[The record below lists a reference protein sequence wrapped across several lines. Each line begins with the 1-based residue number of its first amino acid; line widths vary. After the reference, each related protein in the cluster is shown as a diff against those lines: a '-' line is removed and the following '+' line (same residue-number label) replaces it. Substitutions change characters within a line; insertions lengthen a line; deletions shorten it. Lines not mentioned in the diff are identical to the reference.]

1 MSIRVLLA
9 DDQELVRTGF
19 RMILQE
25 EPDITV
31 AGEATTG
38 EEAVL
43 LGRELR
49 PDVIL
54 MDIRMPRL
62 DGIAATRQLLA
73 QDGAPQ
79 PKIIILTTFDL
90 DEYVY
95 DALVAGACGF
105 LLKDVRADQLI
116 AGIRTAVTGEALLA
130 PAITQRLITR
140 FVERPPAAPAPP
152 GLHDLTQRENEI
164 LVRIARGRSN
174 AEIGAELHIGEATV
188 KTHITHLFLKL
199 GLRDRVQA
207 VVLAYEAGIVQ
218 PGHTRAVPGR
228 PRAGRADAQP

>member
-1 MSIRVLLA
+1 VSISVLLA

-38 EEAVL
+38 EEAVR
-43 LGRELR
+43 LGRELH

-73 QDGAPQ
+73 GDCVPQ

-116 AGIRTAVTGEALLA
+116 AGIRSAATGEALLA
-130 PAITQRLITR
+130 PAITQRLISR
-140 FVERPPAAPAPP
+140 FVERPPATPALP
-152 GLHDLTQRENEI
+152 GVNDLTQRENEI
-164 LVRIARGRSN
+164 LVLIAGGLSN
-174 AEIGAELHIGEATV
+174 TEIGAELHIGEATV
-188 KTHITHLFLKL
+188 KTHITHLLMKL

-207 VVLAYEAGIVQ
+207 VVLAYETGIVQ
-218 PGHTRAVPGR
+218 PGHTRAGPGR
-228 PRAGRADAQP
+228 PPSEARP

>member
-1 MSIRVLLA
+1 MSVRVLLA

-31 AGEATTG
+31 IGEAASG
-38 EEAVL
+38 EEAVQ
-43 LGRELR
+43 LGHELR

-62 DGIAATRQLLA
+62 DGIEATRQLLA
-73 QDGAPQ
+73 EDGAPQ

-105 LLKDVRADQLI
+105 LLKDVRADQLV
-116 AGIRTAVTGEALLA
+116 AGIRTAATGEALLA
-130 PAITQRLITR
+130 PAITQRLISR
-140 FVERPPAAPAPP
+140 FVERPPSITYPP
-152 GLHDLTQRENEI
+152 GMHDLTQRENEI
-164 LVRIARGRSN
+164 LILIAKGLSN
-174 AEIGAELHIGEATV
+174 AEIGAELCIGEATV
-188 KTHITHLFLKL
+188 KTHVTHLLMKL

-207 VVLAYEAGIVQ
+207 VVLAYEVGVVL
-218 PGHTRAVPGR
+218 PGHTRAGPAR
-228 PRAGRADAQP
+228 RHPPRAGAQP

>member
-43 LGRELR
+43 VGRELR

-73 QDGAPQ
+73 GEGAPQ

-95 DALVAGACGF
+95 DALLAGACGF
-105 LLKDVRADQLI
+105 LLKDVRADQLV
-116 AGIRTAVTGEALLA
+116 AGIRTAATGEALLA
-130 PAITQRLITR
+130 PAITQRLISR
-140 FVERPPAAPAPP
+140 FVERPLAAPAPP
-152 GLHDLTQRENEI
+152 GMHDLTQRENEI
-164 LVRIARGRSN
+164 LILIARGLSN
-174 AEIGAELHIGEATV
+174 AEIGAELRIGEATV
-188 KTHITHLFLKL
+188 KTHITHLLMKL

-207 VVLAYEAGIVQ
+207 VVLAYESGIVQ
-218 PGHTRAVPGR
+218 PGHTRA
-228 PRAGRADAQP
+228 D

>member
-19 RMILQE
+19 RLILQE

-31 AGEATTG
+31 AGEAATG

-73 QDGAPQ
+73 EDGAPQ

-95 DALVAGACGF
+95 DALVAGASGF

-116 AGIRTAVTGEALLA
+116 AGIRTAATGEALLS

-140 FVERPPAAPAPP
+140 FVERPLATPAPP
-152 GLHDLTQRENEI
+152 GIHDLTQRETEI
-164 LVRIARGRSN
+164 LVLIASGLSN
-174 AEIGAELHIGEATV
+174 TEIGAELHIGEATV
-188 KTHITHLFLKL
+188 KTHITHLLMKL

-207 VVLAYEAGIVQ
+207 VVLAYETGIVQ
-218 PGHTRAVPGR
+218 PGHTRASRDR
-228 PRAGRADAQP
+228 PRPGRADAQP